1 MTLLGSQAYKDG
13 YYAGHGD
20 LPESDRL
27 KDYCHGVGWYGKK
40 FGWSKVN
47 EYGSYPDYQRGY
59 AEGVEHKARV
69 NEHLRQMRER
79 LKMSNNNGDTVPIHQ
94 GESMTTRNPNRGYE
108 IAARLVDNYEGK
120 QDMDSNTWN
129 DLVVRLG
136 DAINQAKVGAGI
148 RRIAEAEGVIETEET
163 E

>member
-1 MTLLGSQAYKDG
+1 MTLLGNQAYKEGNFAG
-13 YYAGHGD
+13 YGD
-20 LPESDRL
+20 MPKSDRL
-27 KDYCHGVGWYGKK
+27 KDYCHGVMHYR
-40 FGWSKVN
+40 KVHGN
-47 EYGSYPDYQRGY
+47 DKADEYGSYTDYKRGY
-59 AEGVEHKARV
+59 ADGVERKARV